1 VLTARIVERAAL
13 RSTPAGLPALDVSL
27 KHESEIAQ
35 VGSVRKVSVEIRARA
50 IGAVTESLLAADLA
64 TDHVFTGFLGA
75 QRNGRGIVF
84 HIQSIESK

>member
-1 VLTARIVERAAL
+1 MT
-13 RSTPAGLPALDVSL
+13 
-27 KHESEIAQ
+27 Q
-35 VGSVRKVSVEIRARA
+35 VGNVRKVGFEIKGRA
-50 IGAVTESLLAADLA
+50 IGPLSEQLLAVELG